1 MSKLPTKQIYL
12 LLIIIVG
19 IVALSVY
26 STYAIFTLEGET
38 SSVVTIHT
46 PNTLKI
52 TENMSEYR
60 QITIPKNS
68 YINTDVDI
76 YNTFT
81 YDLCYS
87 TWYKIPNKSIE
98 TSSIKVFQVTATTN
112 TSSGIIPSITGV
124 RVPLLIINDNDYDVK
139 INIGVSTNQKKE
151 TCSLNI
157 DNDKTTITKTIN
169 SYQELSTYLKENNN
183 KFNEDKEGYLTYKN
197 LTKEIILPNEV
208 PFYISDKFTYQGE
221 TFTLTN
227 PKEITTAS
235 IEDITQYKDQ
245 YLCIEGKE
253 CSSIY
258 QIITLKKETANNN
271 DIYKITNYNLLNGYL
286 AGKSGIKKVTTNNID
301 NYLYYGDNPHNFIYY
316 NCTNEQDTSTCELWR
331 IIGTYYDQTEKKYL
345 TKIIKNNYLEP
356 MKYQTNQ
363 NNSWN
368 NSLIKKYL
376 DTEYKLNNQNY
387 LKEITYQEE
396 YIDESQQ
403 IKYLNTELKSK
414 INLLNITDYLS
425 ASVCS
430 NLTLSNLTSTCLQK
444 NYLNLLQEEWTRT
457 IDYKTPTTKEQ
468 EESPT
473 VEIINDKVYTI
484 GSSINLTNINNTLK
498 IRPVVYLKSRVL
510 LTSGD
515 GTIDSPYIIK

>member
-245 YLCIEGKE
+245 
-253 CSSIY
+253 
-258 QIITLKKETANNN
+258 
-271 DIYKITNYNLLNGYL
+271 
-286 AGKSGIKKVTTNNID
+286 
-301 NYLYYGDNPHNFIYY
+301 
-316 NCTNEQDTSTCELWR
+316 
-331 IIGTYYDQTEKKYL
+331 
-345 TKIIKNNYLEP
+345 
-356 MKYQTNQ
+356 
-363 NNSWN
+363 
-368 NSLIKKYL
+368 
-376 DTEYKLNNQNY
+376 
-387 LKEITYQEE
+387 
-396 YIDESQQ
+396 
-403 IKYLNTELKSK
+403 
-414 INLLNITDYLS
+414 
-425 ASVCS
+425 
-430 NLTLSNLTSTCLQK
+430 
-444 NYLNLLQEEWTRT
+444 
-457 IDYKTPTTKEQ
+457 
-468 EESPT
+468 
-473 VEIINDKVYTI
+473 
-484 GSSINLTNINNTLK
+484 
-498 IRPVVYLKSRVL
+498 
-510 LTSGD
+510 
-515 GTIDSPYIIK
+515 

>member
-1 MSKLPTKQIYL
+1 
-12 LLIIIVG
+12 
-19 IVALSVY
+19 
-26 STYAIFTLEGET
+26 
-38 SSVVTIHT
+38 
-46 PNTLKI
+46 
-52 TENMSEYR
+52 
-60 QITIPKNS
+60 
-68 YINTDVDI
+68 
-76 YNTFT
+76 
-81 YDLCYS
+81 
-87 TWYKIPNKSIE
+87 
-98 TSSIKVFQVTATTN
+98 
-112 TSSGIIPSITGV
+112 
-124 RVPLLIINDNDYDVK
+124 
-139 INIGVSTNQKKE
+139 
-151 TCSLNI
+151 
-157 DNDKTTITKTIN
+157 
-169 SYQELSTYLKENNN
+169 
-183 KFNEDKEGYLTYKN
+183 
-197 LTKEIILPNEV
+197 
-208 PFYISDKFTYQGE
+208 
-221 TFTLTN
+221 
-227 PKEITTAS
+227 
-235 IEDITQYKDQ
+235 
-245 YLCIEGKE
+245 
-253 CSSIY
+253 
-258 QIITLKKETANNN
+258 
-271 DIYKITNYNLLNGYL
+271 
-286 AGKSGIKKVTTNNID
+286 
-301 NYLYYGDNPHNFIYY
+301 
-316 NCTNEQDTSTCELWR
+316 
-331 IIGTYYDQTEKKYL
+331 
-345 TKIIKNNYLEP
+345 

-430 NLTLSNLTSTCLQK
+430 DLTLSNLTSTCLQK

-484 GSSINLTNINNTLK
+484 GSSVNLTNINNTLK